1 MIETEIHRKRLRT
14 AKRIVRTT
22 RNTST
27 SHLQRKMEIGYN
39 YADRLM
45 DELSKLHGFRFVR
58 KARRS

>member
-1 MIETEIHRKRLRT
+1 MTEAEIHRTRLRI